1 VIIVAINGWD
11 LSNYIMSSIAII
23 GPCLIAWWFIKTAT
37 RRVKD
42 FHEETKQ

>member
-42 FHEETKQ
+42 FSEESKK